1 MRLIEKIRTYLIACD
16 AKGTRRKVTFEPRDE
31 DEFGEAYSDA
41 LSEKEEELEEEEE
54 EEEEEIEEDADTNP
68 KNTSKP
74 VKHIGYEYG
83 HDCGI
88 F

>member
-41 LSEKEEELEEEEE
+41 LSEKEEEEE

-74 VKHIGYEYG
+74 VKHIGYYN
-83 HDCGI
+83 
-88 F
+88 